1 MTQQAQ
7 PAPAPVQRTPVIE
20 VRGLKKKYRLGQI
33 GGGTLTADLQSWWA
47 RVRGKEDPNLK
58 IGTDT
63 RLFGTTFMALNG
75 LDLTVYQGEALGIIG
90 RNGAGKSTLLK
101 LLSRITAPTEGDAQ
115 LMGRSVRTQSHA
127 VKEILAVSPQ
137 ETAVAPGLTVA
148 ENLELMAGIYGRP
161 KARIDQVMD
170 QLGLGQ
176 WAGHRAKTL
185 SGGWQRRL
193 SIAMALVS
201 QPEVLFLDEPTLGL
215 DVLAR
220 RELWEVIRDLK
231 GRTTIVLTTH
241 YLEEAE
247 ALADRI
253 GVMKAGRLQ
262 AVGTADELKA
272 LAGCDKFED
281 AFVAL
286 AGEAAVS

>member
-1 MTQQAQ
+1 MNAIQ
-7 PAPAPVQRTPVIE
+7 IL
-20 VRGLKKKYRLGQI
+20 GLTKEYAGRRVVDRLELSI
-33 GGGTLTADLQSWWA
+33 
-47 RVRGKEDPNLK
+47 P
-58 IGTDT
+58 
-63 RLFGTTFMALNG
+63 
-75 LDLTVYQGEALGIIG
+75 QGELFALLGV
-90 RNGAGKSTLLK
+90 NGAGKSTTIK
-101 LLSRITAPTEGDAQ
+101 MLSCLTIPTEGDAQ

-127 VKEILAVSPQ
+127 AKEVLAVSPQ

-161 KARIDQVMD
+161 RGRVAQVMD
-170 QLGLGQ
+170 QLGLTQ
-176 WAGHRAKTL
+176 WARQRAKTL

-220 RELWEVIRDLK
+220 RELWGVIRGLK
-231 GRTTIVLTTH
+231 GHTTIVLTTH

-247 ALADRI
+247 SLADRI
-253 GVMKAGRLQ
+253 GIMNGGRLR
-262 AVGTADELKA
+262 AVGTAEELKA
-272 LAGCDKFED
+272 LAGCEDFED

-286 AGEAAVS
+286 AGEEAAS